1 MSGGSTGNMEGCLLQ
16 QPHLLHSQ
24 SPCGVW
30 PLGIRQRLS
39 RHSCKAE
46 SRQTG
51 SQQQDQKASKPSH
64 SDADFSLLDQLPAE
78 LFKTKLQ
85 RGGQDEGGFRPPELS
100 EDTKQSIKAA
110 QQKFGGK
117 LAVIAFAVRRV
128 SVNSAALLQHLSCS
142 SLLLH

>member
-1 MSGGSTGNMEGCLLQ
+1 MEGCLLQ

-30 PLGIRQRLS
+30 PAGIRQRLS
-39 RHSCKAE
+39 RHCCKAE
-46 SRQTG
+46 GGQTG
-51 SQQQDQKASKPSH
+51 SQQQTQKASKPSH
-64 SDADFSLLDQLPAE
+64 SDAESSLLDQLPTE

-85 RGGQDEGGFRPPELS
+85 RGGPDEGGFRPPQLS
-100 EDTKQSIKAA
+100 EDTKQSIQAA

-128 SVNSAALLQHLSCS
+128 SLSSTVLLQQHLPCS

>member
-1 MSGGSTGNMEGCLLQ
+1 MEGCLLQ